1 MIMVISRGSLGEIIR
16 IQDIY
21 SAVILIN
28 QGIILGELSMTIAI
42 ISDTDTSLP
51 QSSLDQFGI
60 VQVPITIH
68 FGEEVLSACSEI
80 TDQGL
85 VERVERDGVMPTTAA
100 PSPGA
105 FSEAYREAFEKGADE
120 IVCLTVSAGVSATFQ
135 AALSAAE
142 LHPDKKITVFDT
154 ESISMGQGF
163 MVLEAARLARKGKS
177 AEEIV
182 AAVVNIRERTHLYA
196 ALDTLKFMAMS
207 GRVGHLTAEM
217 ANVLSIK
224 PILTILD
231 GKLDLLEKVRTRK
244 KAWSRV
250 IELSVE
256 SLGTGEI
263 EEMYILHVA
272 AERSAR
278 EFEGLLRAAMPCPE
292 TIPVTGLTPGLSVH
306 TGAELVGVAF
316 TTKP

>member
-1 MIMVISRGSLGEIIR
+1 
-16 IQDIY
+16 
-21 SAVILIN
+21 
-28 QGIILGELSMTIAI
+28 MTIAI

-51 QSSLDQFGI
+51 QSSLDRYGI
-60 VQVPITIH
+60 DQVPITIH

-85 VERVERDGVMPTTAA
+85 VDRVERDGVMPTTAA

-105 FSEAYREAFEKGADE
+105 FSEAYKSAFDGGASE
-120 IVCLTVSAGVSATFQ
+120 IICLTVSAGVSATYQ
-135 AALSAAE
+135 AAVSAKD
-142 LHPDKKITVFDT
+142 LHPDKKITVVDT

-163 MVLEAARLARKGKS
+163 MALEAAKLAREGKRT
-177 AEEIV
+177 EEILK
-182 AAVVNIRERTHLYA
+182 AVVDIRDRTHLYA

-224 PILTILD
+224 PILSIMD

-244 KAWSRV
+244 KAWARV

-256 SLGTGEI
+256 SLGKGEV

-272 AERSAR
+272 AEDLAR
-278 EFEGLLRAAMPCPE
+278 DFEELLRSAMPCPD

-306 TGAELVGVAF
+306 TGAGLVGVAF
-316 TTKP
+316 TTKA